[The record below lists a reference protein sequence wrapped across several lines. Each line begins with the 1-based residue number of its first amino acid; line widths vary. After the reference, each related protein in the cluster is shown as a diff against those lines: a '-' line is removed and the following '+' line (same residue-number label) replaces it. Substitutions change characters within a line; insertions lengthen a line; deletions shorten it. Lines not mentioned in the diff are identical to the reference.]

1 MDMNGFEVRVII
13 LLGLPGSG
21 KSSLS
26 RAIKDYYTKSHSTM
40 DVQVIEYDQITKS
53 LTHEK
58 SSNIEM
64 KRKSKAWLD
73 DVEAWKETRSHAL
86 QLLETHLFEM
96 KRRSIHEEHM
106 PKSIVIMDDNFY
118 LRSMRREIYKTCQ
131 DFISNSEDVMG
142 KIGLTFVHVDT
153 NLQQCIIN
161 NEIRKNAE
169 DYIPQETIIKMSRS
183 MEPPNVQNAPFE
195 RLCISTSHYLTEP
208 MIQPS
213 TLFYQ
218 TLDELIDKSIQF
230 HYVKRNEVKSEEELE
245 EERKITRLSIV
256 HRLDLILRSLV
267 GKTCKC
273 DKTLARTANEVR
285 KSIILDFPKNE
296 DIVPDME
303 RLEEWIEAK
312 YQDELKKRVNTIDNN
327 K

>member
-1 MDMNGFEVRVII
+1 
-13 LLGLPGSG
+13 
-21 KSSLS
+21 
-26 RAIKDYYTKSHSTM
+26 
-40 DVQVIEYDQITKS
+40 VQVIEYDQITKS
-53 LTHEK
+53 LIHEK
-58 SSNIEM
+58 SGNIEKK
-64 KRKSKAWLD
+64 KRFKAWLD

-86 QLLETHLFEM
+86 HMLETHLFEM
-96 KRRSIHEEHM
+96 KRRSIHEEHV

-131 DFISNSEDVMG
+131 DFISNSQDVMG

-161 NEIRKNAE
+161 NEMRKNTE
-169 DYIPQETIIKMSRS
+169 DYIPQETILKMSRS
-183 MEPPNVQNAPFE
+183 MEPPNVQKAPFE
-195 RLCISTSHYLTEP
+195 RLSICTSNYLTEP
-208 MIQPS
+208 MTQPP

-218 TLDELIDKSIQF
+218 ALDKLIDKSIQF
-230 HYVKRNEVKSEEELE
+230 HIVKRNEVKNEEELE
-245 EERKITRLSIV
+245 EERKITRLSII

-285 KSIILDFPKNE
+285 KSIILDLPKNE
-296 DIVPDME
+296 DIVQDME

-312 YQDELKKRVNTIDNN
+312 YHDELKKRVNSIDSNI
-327 K
+327 

>member
-1 MDMNGFEVRVII
+1 MDFEIRVII
-13 LLGLPGSG
+13 IMGLPGSG
-21 KSSLS
+21 KSFLS
-26 RAIKDYYTKSHSTM
+26 RTIKDYFTKSHSTM

-53 LTHEK
+53 LIHEK
-58 SSNIEM
+58 SGNIEKK
-64 KRKSKAWLD
+64 KRFKAWLD

-86 QLLETHLFEM
+86 HMLETHLFEM
-96 KRRSIHEEHM
+96 KRRSIHEEHV

-131 DFISNSEDVMG
+131 DFISNSQDVMG

-161 NEIRKNAE
+161 NEMRKNTE
-169 DYIPQETIIKMSRS
+169 DYIPQETILKMSRS
-183 MEPPNVQNAPFE
+183 MEPPNVQKAPFE
-195 RLCISTSHYLTEP
+195 RLSICTSNYLTEP
-208 MIQPS
+208 MTQPP

-218 TLDELIDKSIQF
+218 ALDKLIDKSIQF
-230 HYVKRNEVKSEEELE
+230 HIVKRNEVKSEEELE
-245 EERKITRLSIV
+245 EERKITRLSII

-285 KSIILDFPKNE
+285 KSIILDLPKNE
-296 DIVPDME
+296 DIVQDME

-312 YQDELKKRVNTIDNN
+312 YHDELKKRVNSIDSNI
-327 K
+327 